1 MKKMIKNEKK
11 KKKKRRKKKE
21 EEEKNKQTPQ
31 TNKQTKNSNRSGVDS
46 YCDTYAP
53 KQILI
58 ASKLNRNLKNEP
70 LKHLSYVISECGS
83 SFRHVSSSCDLVVT
97 TYSLAFTK
105 SQPETSV
112 HPPSNEPRIE
122 LRIKKLNS
130 EV

>member
-1 MKKMIKNEKK
+1 MKKMRRRKRE
-11 KKKKRRKKKE
+11 KKRRKK
-21 EEEKNKQTPQ
+21 
-31 TNKQTKNSNRSGVDS
+31 SNRSGVDN

-70 LKHLSYVISECGS
+70 LKHLSYVISECDS

-97 TYSLAFTK
+97 AYSLAFTK

-112 HPPSNEPRIE
+112 HPSSNEPRTE